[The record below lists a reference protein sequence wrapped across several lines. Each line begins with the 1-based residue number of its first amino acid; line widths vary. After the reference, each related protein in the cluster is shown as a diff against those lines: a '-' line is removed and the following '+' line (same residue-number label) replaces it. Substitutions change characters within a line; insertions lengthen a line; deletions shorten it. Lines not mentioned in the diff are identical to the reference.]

1 MDTAWCAFCVFLFLC
16 TLAAC
21 LQGLVSVLWYC
32 WVAGARVGSVRCVLA
47 LLFGVLA
54 LCLQTLLLLI
64 QARKRCVGRT
74 KCAVQ
79 AGVHRFRR
87 LSCESDAF
95 LFGHVQAGLEQNA
108 VRFRGCRRAVKCAST
123 QGRYGTNMLPHQSCS
138 LWSSVRSGVLFGF
151 GGPAKWN

>member
-1 MDTAWCAFCVFLFLC
+1 LVCVLCVFVFVHAC
-16 TLAAC
+16 GVLARPRECA
-21 LQGLVSVLWYC
+21 VVLLGC
-32 WVAGARVGSVRCVLA
+32 WGARGQRQMCA
-47 LLFGVLA
+47 CTAIWGACAALA